1 MPNVVYI
8 GGFQCK
14 PAKPLPEHLEEF
26 PVPKHR
32 RATGPGHQ
40 QPAPGPSHQQ
50 PSPGPSH
57 QQPTPGPS
65 HQQPSPGPSRQQPTP
80 GPSHQQPAPG
90 PSRQQ
95 PSPGPS
101 RQQPTPGPSHQQ
113 PAPGPSRQQ
122 PTPGPSRQQPTPG
135 PSHQQP
141 APGPSH
147 QQPAPGP
154 SHQQPAPGPSSQQ
167 PARGPE
173 QASQHGASE
182 MSKNSEI
189 EWSSRPRKEPPRKA
203 ANVIRM
209 QPGATRMAV
218 THTQD
223 IKSSFELFIPDSIQE
238 IILDC
243 TNLEGR
249 RVFGERWKEMDQTQL
264 HAYFGVL
271 ILAGVFRSKG
281 ESAESLWDAETGR
294 EIFRATMSLEN
305 FHIISRIIRFD
316 NRDDRPARWQRDK
329 LGVIRTVWDKW
340 VRRLPLLYNPG
351 PNVTIDEQLMPF
363 RGRCPFRQYLPS
375 KPAKNGI
382 KIWAACD
389 ATSSYAWNLQVY
401 TGKPDGGAPEKNQGM
416 RVVLDMSQG
425 FSGHNIT
432 CDIAQMGQE
441 LPKRKLTIVGTIRK
455 NRSELP
461 PQLLTSK
468 NRPVKSSQFAYTAD
482 TSLVSY
488 VPKKGK
494 NVVLMST
501 LHRDGRM
508 CDQEH
513 HKPEIIMDYN
523 ATKGG
528 VDNMD
533 KLVTA
538 YSCKWRTLRW
548 PLVIFFDM
556 LDISAYN
563 AFVIWMASNPE
574 WKRVKLQKRRLFL
587 VDLGK
592 ALVRPQIERR
602 KHIPRTP
609 ASAAMVRRIQKENAG
624 VLSTKPTESQSAEPE
639 VNV

>member
-1 MPNVVYI
+1 MKRMDSALFWIEFVMRHKGAAHLRTESYRLPWYFQAADLWLMRVDFVFEYPRPTMPNVVYM

-14 PAKPLPEHLEEF
+14 PPSLYLNTWKSLCRVQENTESSSCLGTFIAELPQDLADQIAAAFAKMPQKVIWMNMQRLSRLHRDAPMKPIDSSLFWIEFVMRHKGAAHLRTESYRLPWYSYHSVDVMLF
-26 PVPKHR
+26 LAGITLLIFMTFAALSLTVTLKKMMRLSISQFQNIDKPQDQAVSSHPQDQ
-32 RATGPGHQ
+32 AVNS
-40 QPAPGPSHQQ
+40 QPQDQAINSQ
-50 PSPGPSH
+50 PQDQAISN
-57 QQPTPGPS
+57 QP
-65 HQQPSPGPSRQQPTP
+65 QDQ
-80 GPSHQQPAPG
+80 AV
-90 PSRQQ
+90 
-95 PSPGPS
+95 
-101 RQQPTPGPSHQQ
+101 
-113 PAPGPSRQQ
+113 
-122 PTPGPSRQQPTPG
+122 
-135 PSHQQP
+135 
-141 APGPSH
+141 
-147 QQPAPGP
+147 
-154 SHQQPAPGPSSQQ
+154 SSQPEAQ
-167 PARGPE
+167 NKPVSMEQGP
-173 QASQHGASE
+173 
-182 MSKNSEI
+182 
-189 EWSSRPRKEPPRKA
+189 
-203 ANVIRM
+203 
-209 QPGATRMAV
+209 
-218 THTQD
+218 
-223 IKSSFELFIPDSIQE
+223 
-238 IILDC
+238 
-243 TNLEGR
+243 
-249 RVFGERWKEMDQTQL
+249 
-264 HAYFGVL
+264 
-271 ILAGVFRSKG
+271 
-281 ESAESLWDAETGR
+281 
-294 EIFRATMSLEN
+294 
-305 FHIISRIIRFD
+305 
-316 NRDDRPARWQRDK
+316 
-329 LGVIRTVWDKW
+329 
-340 VRRLPLLYNPG
+340 
-351 PNVTIDEQLMPF
+351 
-363 RGRCPFRQYLPS
+363 LPS

-425 FSGHNIT
+425 LSGHNIT
-432 CDIAQMGQE
+432 CDNFFTSHKLGQE
-441 LPKRKLTIVGTIRK
+441 LLKRKLTIVGTIRK

-468 NRPVKSSQFAYTAD
+468 NRPVKSSEFAYTAD

-494 NVVLMST
+494 NVVLMSS

-528 VDNMD
+528 VDNLD

-563 AFVIWMASNPE
+563 AFVIWMALNPE
-574 WKRVKLQKRRLFL
+574 WKRVKLQKRRLVL

-624 VLSTKPTESQSAEPE
+624 ALSTQPTEPQSAEPE

>member
-1 MPNVVYI
+1 MLTMLQHCLGTAGAETQQLCHCGLLSQPI
-8 GGFQCK
+8 K
-14 PAKPLPEHLEEF
+14 MAKRNSAQRALESILEDREVLGDDVEEEVSEFEDHISENSESDSDSEEDDEIEHQ
-26 PVPKHR
+26 PVPKQR
-32 RATGPGHQ
+32 R
-40 QPAPGPSHQQ
+40 APGP
-50 PSPGPSH
+50 G
-57 QQPTPGPS
+57 
-65 HQQPSPGPSRQQPTP
+65 
-80 GPSHQQPAPG
+80 
-90 PSRQQ
+90 RQQ
-95 PSPGPS
+95 PSP
-101 RQQPTPGPSHQQ
+101 
-113 PAPGPSRQQ
+113 
-122 PTPGPSRQQPTPG
+122 
-135 PSHQQP
+135 
-141 APGPSH
+141 
-147 QQPAPGP
+147 
-154 SHQQPAPGPSSQQ
+154 
-167 PARGPE
+167 GPE
-173 QASQHGASE
+173 QASQHGGE
-182 MSKNSEI
+182 IWMSKNSEI
-189 EWSSRPRKEPPRKA
+189 EWSSRPRKGPPHKA

-209 QPGATRMAV
+209 QPGPTRMAV

-249 RVFGERWKEMDQTQL
+249 RVFGERWKELDQTQL

-305 FHIISRIIRFD
+305 FHIISRIMRFD
-316 NRDDRPARWQRDK
+316 NRDDRPARRQRDK
-329 LGVIRTVWDKW
+329 LGAIRTVWDKW

-351 PNVTIDEQLMPF
+351 PNVTIDGQLMPF
-363 RGRCPFRQYLPS
+363 RGHCPFRQYIPS
-375 KPAKNGI
+375 KPAKYGI
-382 KIWAACD
+382 RIWAACD
-389 ATSSYAWNLQVY
+389 ATSSYAWNLQVS

-425 FSGHNIT
+425 LSGHNIT
-432 CDIAQMGQE
+432 CDSFFTSHKLGQE
-441 LPKRKLTIVGTIRK
+441 LLKRKLTIVGTIRK

-468 NRPVKSSQFAYTAD
+468 NRPVKSSKFAYTAD

-563 AFVIWMASNPE
+563 AFVIWMALNPE
-574 WKRVKLQKRRLFL
+574 WKGVKLQKRRLFL
-587 VDLGK
+587 EDLGK
-592 ALVRPQIERR
+592 ELVRPQIERR

-624 VLSTKPTESQSAEPE
+624 ALSTQPTEPQSAEPE
-639 VNV
+639 VVNTSNKKKRCEVCGPKMDRKTQYTCIKCKKYICNTHTVKLCPSCVV